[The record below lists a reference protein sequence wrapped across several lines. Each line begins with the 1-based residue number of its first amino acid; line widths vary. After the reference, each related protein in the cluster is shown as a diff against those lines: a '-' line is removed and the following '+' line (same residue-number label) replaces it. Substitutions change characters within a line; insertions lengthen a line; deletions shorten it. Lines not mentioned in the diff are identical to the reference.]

1 VPFALK
7 PVPSVPH
14 AFDPPA
20 TPQAL
25 RRYESEP
32 NWKLQPLSA
41 RYPRLSTDRE
51 TADKHNLEWVTP
63 GHPLFEA
70 LRRNALDKAADSLAD
85 GTCLYSLDVAAP
97 MRIDFYRAK
106 IVDGLAATIHE
117 RLFAVETQADGQTTL
132 RDPGVLGNLS
142 SAPALKTLP
151 PIAQLPEPRA
161 WLNEHAL
168 VPFLE
173 EVRKERAAEVER
185 IARHVNL
192 SLTELIYREDQRIAR
207 LQEDVDRGIEGA
219 AGNLRQAENRHDEL
233 TQRRER
239 RRVELERQCSLTLQD
254 VQRMT
259 SVLVLPHPERDQPEV
274 RNLRPDPETEAIAM
288 RVAIENERAQ
298 GRAVADVHERDPG
311 YDITSLDTN
320 SGELRLIEVKGLA
333 GNEGVI
339 GLTPNEKRTAEDR
352 RDCYWLYVVTGCK
365 RAEGPKLIQIS
376 DPAQLEWDEIRKIDH
391 YALRVAA
398 LAAQT

>member
-1 VPFALK
+1 
-7 PVPSVPH
+7 
-14 AFDPPA
+14 
-20 TPQAL
+20 
-25 RRYESEP
+25 
-32 NWKLQPLSA
+32 
-41 RYPRLSTDRE
+41 
-51 TADKHNLEWVTP
+51 
-63 GHPLFEA
+63 
-70 LRRNALDKAADSLAD
+70 
-85 GTCLYSLDVAAP
+85 

-117 RLFAVETQADGQTTL
+117 RLFAVETQADGQTAL

-185 IARHVNL
+185 IARHVDL

-207 LQEDVDRGIEGA
+207 LQEDVDRSLEGA
-219 AGNLRQAENRHDEL
+219 AGNLRQAEIRHDEL

-259 SVLVLPHPERDQPEV
+259 SVLVLPHPERDQPEI

-288 RVAIENERAQ
+288 RVAIENERAH
-298 GRAVADVHERDPG
+298 GRAVADVHERDLG
-311 YDITSLDTN
+311 YDLTSLDTN

-333 GNEGVI
+333 GYEGVI
-339 GLTPNEKRTAEDR
+339 GLTPNEAEDR
-352 RDCYWLYVVTGCK
+352 RDCYWLYIVTGCK
-365 RAEGPKLIQIS
+365 RQEGPKLMQLA
-376 DPAQLEWDEIRKIDH
+376 DPAQFEWDELRKIDH
-391 YALRVAA
+391 YALR
-398 LAAQT
+398 LAAFGAKA